1 MPTPLGVFR
10 LEEYL
15 GHWEFRA
22 RYHLTASDAQ
32 SSTVRELLACADDGD
47 RDAWERLSLQYVEVE
62 GGRALRETI
71 ASTYER
77 IEPDDVLCF
86 AGAQEGLW
94 CLMHAL
100 LGAGDHAIVTVPNY
114 QSMEAIP
121 LSLCDVSGI
130 ALRED
135 VRWTL
140 DLDELRTSIRPNTKL
155 IATNFPNN
163 PTGAVPARADFRE
176 MVEMAA
182 GRGIHFLSDEV
193 YRGLEDDARR
203 LPQAA
208 DTYERAISLGVMS
221 KAYGLPGLRVGWVAC
236 RDRELLARM
245 ARLKHYLSICNAAPS
260 ELLARI
266 ALKARERLLARNRGI
281 VAGNLVLLDAFFA
294 RHGELFAWRAP
305 DGGCVAFPRYL
316 GAGGV
321 DAFCTRLVE
330 EYGILLLP
338 ASIYRSALAPVPADR
353 FRIGIGRYGMS
364 EALDAFDRALET
376 AQALP

>member
-32 SSTVRELLACADDGD
+32 SSTVRELLSYADDGD
-47 RDAWERLSLQYVEVE
+47 RDAWERHSLQYVEVE
-62 GGRALRETI
+62 GGPALRQII
-71 ASTYER
+71 ASTYES

-100 LGAGDHAIVTVPNY
+100 LGTGDHAIVTVPNY
-114 QSMEAIP
+114 QSMESIP

-140 DLDELRTSIRPNTKL
+140 DLDELRLRIRPNTKL

-163 PTGAVPARADFRE
+163 PTGAIPTRADFRE

-182 GRGIHFLSDEV
+182 ERGIHFLSDEV
-193 YRGLEDDARR
+193 YRGLEPDDARR

-208 DTYERAISLGVMS
+208 DVYERAISLGVMS
-221 KAYGLPGLRVGWVAC
+221 KAYGLPGLRVGWIAC
-236 RDRELLARM
+236 RDRELLTRI

-266 ALKARERLLARNRGI
+266 ALKDRERLLARNRRI
-281 VAGNLVLLDAFFA
+281 VAENLVLLDAFFA
-294 RHGELFAWRAP
+294 RHGDLFEWRAP
-305 DGGCVAFPRYL
+305 DGGCVAFPRHL
-316 GAGGV
+316 GSDGV

-330 EYGILLLP
+330 EHGILLLP
-338 ASIYRSALAPVPADR
+338 ASIYRSELAPVPNDR
-353 FRIGIGRYGMS
+353 FRIGIGRYGMA

-376 AQALP
+376 A

>member
-32 SSTVRELLACADDGD
+32 SSTVRELLSYADDGD

-62 GGRALRETI
+62 GGPALRQII
-71 ASTYER
+71 ASTYES

-100 LGAGDHAIVTVPNY
+100 LGTGDHAIVTVPNY
-114 QSMEAIP
+114 QSMESIP

-140 DLDELRTSIRPNTKL
+140 DLDELRLRIRPNTKL

-163 PTGAVPARADFRE
+163 PTGAIPTRADFRE

-182 GRGIHFLSDEV
+182 ERGIHFLSDEV
-193 YRGLEDDARR
+193 YRGLEPDDARR

-208 DTYERAISLGVMS
+208 DVYERAISLGVMS
-221 KAYGLPGLRVGWVAC
+221 KAYGLPGLRVGWIAC
-236 RDRELLARM
+236 RDRELLTRI

-266 ALKARERLLARNRGI
+266 ALKDRERLLARNRRI
-281 VAGNLVLLDAFFA
+281 VAENLVLLDAFFA
-294 RHGELFAWRAP
+294 RHGDLFEWRAP
-305 DGGCVAFPRYL
+305 DGGCVAFPRHL
-316 GAGGV
+316 GSDGV

-330 EYGILLLP
+330 EHGILLLP
-338 ASIYRSALAPVPADR
+338 ASIYRSELAPVPNDR
-353 FRIGIGRYGMS
+353 FRIGIGRYGMA

-376 AQALP
+376 A

>member
-1 MPTPLGVFR
+1 
-10 LEEYL
+10 
-15 GHWEFRA
+15 
-22 RYHLTASDAQ
+22 
-32 SSTVRELLACADDGD
+32 
-47 RDAWERLSLQYVEVE
+47 E
-62 GGRALRETI
+62 GGRALRQTI

-77 IEPDDVLCF
+77 IEPEDVLCF

-114 QSMEAIP
+114 QSMESIP

-130 ALRED
+130 ALRENAG
-135 VRWTL
+135 WTV
-140 DLDELRTSIRPNTKL
+140 DIEALRTKLRAQTKL

-163 PTGAVPARADFRE
+163 PTGAVATRAGFDALIA
-176 MVEMAA
+176 VAA
-182 GRGIHFLSDEV
+182 ERDIHFLSDEV
-193 YRGLEDDARR
+193 YRGLERDDARR

-208 DTYERAISLGVMS
+208 DLYERAISLGVMS
-221 KAYGLPGLRVGWVAC
+221 KAYGLPGLRVGWIAC

-266 ALKARERLLARNRGI
+266 ALKARDRLLTRNRAI
-281 VAGNLVLLDAFFA
+281 VAENLDLLDAFFA
-294 RHGELFAWRAP
+294 RHTDVFEWRHP

-316 GAGGV
+316 GADGV

-330 EYGILLLP
+330 EHGILLLP
-338 ASIYRSALAPVPADR
+338 AGIYHSELVPVPTDR
-353 FRIGIGRYGMS
+353 FRIGFGRSGMAP
-364 EALDAFDRALET
+364 ALDAFENALEMRT
-376 AQALP
+376 GRTR

>member
-32 SSTVRELLACADDGD
+32 SSTVRELLGCADDGD

-71 ASTYER
+71 ASTYES

-114 QSMEAIP
+114 QSMESIP

-140 DLDELRTSIRPNTKL
+140 DLDELRLRIRPNTKL

-163 PTGAVPARADFRE
+163 PTGAIPTRADFRE
-176 MVEMAA
+176 IVELAA
-182 GRGIHFLSDEV
+182 ERGIHFLSDEV
-193 YRGLEDDARR
+193 YRGLELDDARR

-208 DTYERAISLGVMS
+208 DVYERAISLGVMS
-221 KAYGLPGLRVGWVAC
+221 KAYGLPGLRVGWIAC
-236 RDRELLARM
+236 CDRELLARM

-260 ELLARI
+260 ELLARV
-266 ALKARERLLARNRGI
+266 ALKAREHLLARNRRI
-281 VAGNLVLLDAFFA
+281 VAVNLVLLDAFFA
-294 RHGELFAWRAP
+294 RHGDLFEWRAP

-316 GAGGV
+316 GSDGV

-330 EYGILLLP
+330 EHGILLLP
-338 ASIYRSALAPVPADR
+338 ASIYRSELAPVPNDR
-353 FRIGIGRYGMS
+353 FRIGIGRYGMA
-364 EALDAFDRALET
+364 EALEAFDRALET
-376 AQALP
+376 T

>member
-1 MPTPLGVFR
+1 MPSPLGVFR

-22 RYHLTASDAQ
+22 RYHLSASDAQ
-32 SSTVRELLACADDGD
+32 SSTVQELLAYADAAD
-47 RDAWERLSLQYVEVE
+47 REAWGRLGLQYVEAE
-62 GGRALRETI
+62 GGRALRESI

-114 QSMEAIP
+114 QSMESIP
-121 LSLCDVSGI
+121 LSLCDVSGTV
-130 ALRED
+130 LREEAG
-135 VRWTL
+135 WTL
-140 DLDELRTSIRPNTKL
+140 DLDALRTLMRADTKL

-163 PTGAVPARADFRE
+163 PTGAVPARADFKA
-176 MVEMAA
+176 MVAMAA
-182 GRGIHFLSDEV
+182 ERGIHFLSDEV
-193 YRGLEDDARR
+193 YRGLEMDEGRR

-208 DTYERAISLGVMS
+208 DLYERGISLGVMS
-221 KAYGLPGLRVGWVAC
+221 KAYGLPGLRVGWIAC

-245 ARLKHYLSICNAAPS
+245 LELKHYLSICNAAPS

-266 ALKARERLLARNRGI
+266 ALKARDPLLARNRGI
-281 VAGNLVLLDAFFA
+281 VAENLVLLDAFFA
-294 RHGELFAWRAP
+294 GHGDLFEWRAP
-305 DGGCVAFPRYL
+305 DAGCVAFPRYL
-316 GAGGV
+316 GGDGV

-330 EYGILLLP
+330 EHGILLLP
-338 ASIYRSALAPVPADR
+338 AGIYRSDLAAVPRDR
-353 FRIGIGRYGMS
+353 FRIGFGRYGMT
-364 EALDAFDRALET
+364 EALGALERAL
-376 AQALP
+376 AH

>member
-1 MPTPLGVFR
+1 MPTPLGIFR

-32 SSTVRELLACADDGD
+32 SSTVRELLAWADDGD

-100 LGAGDHAIVTVPNY
+100 LGTGDHAIVTVPNY
-114 QSMEAIP
+114 QSMESIP

-130 ALRED
+130 ALRDD
-135 VRWTL
+135 VRWTV
-140 DLDELRTSIRPNTKL
+140 DLDDLRSRMRPNTKL

-163 PTGAVPARADFRE
+163 PTGAIPALADFRK

-182 GRGIHFLSDEV
+182 ERGIHFLSDEV
-193 YRGLEDDARR
+193 YRGLELDDARR

-208 DTYERAISLGVMS
+208 DAYERAISLGVMS
-221 KAYGLPGLRVGWVAC
+221 KAYGLPGLRVGWIAC

-266 ALKARERLLARNRGI
+266 ALKTRERLLARNRRI
-281 VAGNLVLLDAFFA
+281 VAENIVQLDAFFA
-294 RHGELFAWRAP
+294 SHGDLFEWRAP

-316 GAGGV
+316 GAEGV

-330 EYGILLLP
+330 EHGILLLP
-338 ASIYRSALAPVPADR
+338 ASIYRSELAAVPNDR
-353 FRIGIGRYGMS
+353 FRIGIGRYGMA
-364 EALDAFDRALET
+364 EALDAFDRALKT
-376 AQALP
+376 A